1 MTNHL
6 LNPRAIEAYIL
17 HTVDSMPMREI
28 ARRFDR
34 EPSTILRQIRR
45 VEDLRDNPD
54 WGVILTKLAEYWDR
68 KEPIDRSVTYEAL
81 GTNTVDVTMEMQRNL
96 LLLVQDEALVG
107 VTDGCMAGVF
117 VDNEVMRRTERL
129 VALAWIATGGLILVR
144 SSSRVRRYKVTDRAL
159 TEVPE
164 KPIVKGKVENLQVVQ
179 EPEPSKPVAHKQRYT
194 RQAWGNEPID
204 KLIQLSR
211 RNSINI
217 TSNEI
222 ATAQTLR
229 NLMHQAELDGK
240 GSPTLM
246 LIVELEKRL
255 GKEMFDLLYEFLHRN
270 RGLEQIEKDFVWP
283 ARSAKVVLMVALQQ
297 VNHFGLL
304 EREELAGVAAE

>member
-1 MTNHL
+1 MTNRL
-6 LNPRAIEAYIL
+6 LNPRALEAYIL
-17 HTVDSMPMREI
+17 HTADSMPMREI

-129 VALAWIATGGLILVR
+129 TALAWIATGWLILVR

-159 TEVPE
+159 AEVPE
-164 KPIVKGKVENLQVVQ
+164 KPIVKGQVESLPVVQ
-179 EPEPSKPVAHKQRYT
+179 EPEPPKPAVHKQRYT
-194 RQAWGNEPID
+194 RHSWGNEPID
-204 KLIQLSR
+204 KLIALSR

-217 TSNEI
+217 TSDEI
-222 ATAQTLR
+222 STAQTLR

-240 GSPTLM
+240 GSSTLM